1 MVPFALAKFFPK
13 TRSISRTPSAVPGGE
28 DRPAGLNSDGPPIWR
43 GCRHAGP
50 PRRAWPRTPHPA
62 RGPRRAQVHVA
73 AGHLPALL
81 RPAARPATRLQP
93 LVGSGLLA
101 RRLLG
106 RLLLRGR
113 PPRLPGRPDQSLRV
127 RTRTARQHQLAALEQ
142 HRGRTPRSPD
152 TAGRRP
158 PASAERTYGRSRR
171 PTTRRAASRRSRPA
185 TARPEATSSSCFSS
199 SAVNRTSVT
208 FGKVLPQ
215 PRAQTSRPSG
225 VTTNTRPSRSTQRR
239 STGVLSVFA

>member
-142 HRGRTPRSPD
+142 HRGRTPAARTRPVD
-152 TAGRRP
+152 DRRLRRN
-158 PASAERTYGRSRR
+158 ERTVALGVRQLAAQLPVEAVQQRHARR
-171 PTTRRAASRRSRPA
+171 RRRRAASP
-185 TARPEATSSSCFSS
+185 ARP
-199 SAVNRTSVT
+199 
-208 FGKVLPQ
+208 
-215 PRAQTSRPSG
+215 
-225 VTTNTRPSRSTQRR
+225 
-239 STGVLSVFA
+239 